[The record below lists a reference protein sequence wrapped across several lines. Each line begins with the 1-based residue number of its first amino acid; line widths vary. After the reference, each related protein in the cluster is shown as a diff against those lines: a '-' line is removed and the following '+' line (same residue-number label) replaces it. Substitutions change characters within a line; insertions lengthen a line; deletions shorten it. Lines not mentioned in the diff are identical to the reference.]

1 LIWIPACARL
11 IANGGARLRKW
22 MVKGNYMVLA
32 EHLEVF
38 ASVQG
43 MSADAWTSQ
52 WERSIAGATYFFC
65 GNNLK
70 VQFAI

>member
-1 LIWIPACARL
+1 
-11 IANGGARLRKW
+11 